1 MQGQGGK
8 PMTEEEIKKAYIVK
22 QQRWLL
28 FLRHASKCQA
38 AEGQCQYTPHC
49 HVAKSL
55 WEHVLKC
62 TNAQCQYPRCLA
74 SRELLKH
81 HQNCKDARCPVCGPV
96 RSAMLKQRSHML
108 MQQQQMQGGPNAK
121 RMRTD
126 GQFMP
131 IGPPVAQVKGSV
143 GTKRPGG
150 EGTSL
155 MECFT
160 PDEVR
165 THLASLRLS
174 ETANPVAKGQ
184 PMSARRRDAE
194 AEKAIAGASESACQ
208 GCGVER
214 LT

>member
-1 MQGQGGK
+1 
-8 PMTEEEIKKAYIVK
+8 MTEEQIKKAYIVK

-62 TNAQCQYPRCLA
+62 TNPQCQYPRCLA

-108 MQQQQMQGGPNAK
+108 MQQQQQAGQGPAK
-121 RMRTD
+121 RARIDGAAAPAGPCPRPSAAPSDRNARAARERHCWSASPRTRCGRTSHLYD
-126 GQFMP
+126 CPTLIRRRRGNRC
-131 IGPPVAQVKGSV
+131 PPVD
-143 GTKRPGG
+143 GTP
-150 EGTSL
+150 S
-155 MECFT
+155 
-160 PDEVR
+160 
-165 THLASLRLS
+165 
-174 ETANPVAKGQ
+174 
-184 PMSARRRDAE
+184 RRRPSSASRNRR
-194 AEKAIAGASESACQ
+194 AARAG
-208 GCGVER
+208 
-214 LT
+214 